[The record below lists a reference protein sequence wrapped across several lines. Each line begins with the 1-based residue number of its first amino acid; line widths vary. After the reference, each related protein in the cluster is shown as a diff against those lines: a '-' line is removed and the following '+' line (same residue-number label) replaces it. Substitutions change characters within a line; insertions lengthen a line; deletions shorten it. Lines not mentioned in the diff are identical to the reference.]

1 MLKLLHFTAKLCVLC
16 PMLIGVVLSVN
27 GSYRIACVSAV
38 RILYELYKVKW
49 QSASPPV
56 TVDLKETQT
65 LNTYYWL
72 RIVFFFF
79 FKVSTVS
86 EIGVT

>member
-1 MLKLLHFTAKLCVLC
+1 MLKLLHFTAELCVLC

-72 RIVFFFF
+72 RIVICYL
-79 FKVSTVS
+79 KVVQL
-86 EIGVT
+86 VKLV